1 MAEEIENISE
11 TEGYNNSAQK
21 NIDEIYTGEQELDN
35 YYPASPLQQDA
46 SAESIKNNITG
57 NYPNPYPLPRPEEI
71 DFDTQKDM
79 MKTFSSNTVFAAQD
93 PNQYSKLYSYNS
105 GPESGNTFFERYA
118 TRGAFKDINFHP
130 LRNNEQSL
138 NNHTHFLGDLTH
150 SITHSFFPL
159 VANGFIS
166 TYASMGQMLQGNFFG
181 EDVGFARDYKYYT
194 NLSNSSK
201 NNLGSFINNLTL
213 NFGYTVG
220 ILGTALFEGWAGATM
235 GAMRGAGTYANGA
248 KAIRNVRI
256 GENIADA
263 AIDGGNVVKN
273 SLEHLDDISNA
284 RKFWNYMT
292 SADGFITSAV
302 GRAINPFSNLTD
314 NYLAQIG
321 KIDDI
326 SAAVTTGG
334 RIFQTAGAFYRDIRN
349 INLALAEGRL
359 ESGMNRDRAVNDLYN
374 EYYEENGTAPDAK
387 TMKGIVDTVGR
398 RVGYESAVMN
408 AGIIYFTNKLAF
420 DNLLNPRMTGGIL
433 NRRIKEIGKIGDP
446 AKGQFKL
453 TVEGGEFVLNKPGF
467 RTWLKGWKTDP
478 IAKSLS
484 NTAAYFKVNVLEGV
498 QESLQEVIAEATVN
512 YYKDAYNDKTVK
524 RAMLTKAA
532 FGADSAPMSYYGE
545 GFKNQFTPEG
555 FSIFASGFFM
565 GFLSKGLGS
574 GLTTLQ
580 QQSYKIYD
588 RPAYD
593 QYMQD
598 KEKIGN
604 ELVDKLNAVGI
615 EDFFHSRLFNAGI
628 QARTQSIQ
636 GDEDQKHIKDSET
649 EALVSHMTYLMEQGV
664 FEQYINSFDEFM
676 KMTPEEFQEA
686 HPKVPVGEGAKY
698 QAKIPGII
706 AKAKRIG
713 ENYKKEVKNNPNPID
728 MGKYKPWMS
737 DYTEAFI
744 LHKSWNEAIKQKIF
758 YNESWINVS
767 DRMDS
772 IKETLFKE
780 RPSQSLTR
788 RDLDL
793 LLDIENKTGL
803 RFEIATLKTEI
814 ENLTKT
820 NNPESIQLAKDKKK
834 QLDIFEAYAEKYENF
849 RKEFKRDE
857 YRLAA
862 IQEIAKNRT
871 EEEAD
876 KPITEEDINALV
888 DKEFGK
894 STTKSKE
901 KSISE
906 LKDAYKN
913 IVSALSN
920 KNDSVFDTSVDESF
934 TLVLDYYKLS
944 DEKLGLVKLIN
955 LLNNPQGFIDVVA
968 KNQDWMED
976 MWINRQG
983 YFQNIVK
990 EELQD
995 IEDNGLLNALAND
1008 GIYISQLDFL
1018 AWRDHDIMPSEF
1030 YDEKNGMVVPQ
1041 ESITY
1046 EKYLNYLEAHKALAN
1061 IKILAEDALTQRI
1074 KNLND
1079 RRKANLDKLYKVY
1092 QNEVK
1097 TETGK
1102 TLEEVQEESKASDIV
1117 ALDKEIKTLK
1127 EQRKKLLAL
1136 TDPAQV
1142 TEAVKELG
1150 MPAELFDAAVEENLL
1165 KYESDKKVKKEIDK
1179 LGKKGTKAIAT
1190 TLTEESIEQS
1200 RQNELNQAVYDPAT
1214 GERGPLVKDGD
1225 NGFIANGL
1233 RNMRDQLVEKGLT
1246 DPAIVK
1252 FMEAYVALGK
1262 SLDET
1267 RLELEKRYKVRV
1279 SPGLEPVMQEKD
1291 WNRINEK
1298 YDKQLED
1305 FRSGKIKTDFV
1316 DEQVV
1321 MNTGAIIY
1329 TAKELLDNA
1338 INDTQENIKAQP
1350 DVSVLENTKAYKTYQ
1365 KRKDDVNK
1373 RYDALVAKLKER
1385 FEGLEEKKVPVK
1397 NSDIK
1402 VDIDNVVWNEL
1413 EDDLQAELTKA
1424 FDKYLADDLNQPNLK
1439 TADKKEY
1446 LRLKDKWLS
1455 SDESKKIIS
1464 DYLVKQEKLRPKTV
1478 EEVKIPKLKTF
1489 PKNATPPTKINQL
1502 DNVIKDLKNTLSKKK
1517 TKKEREDLAYDI
1529 EALTKYRNE
1538 IALVRKPQS
1547 PSQRSW
1553 NLFDTMVVERQ
1564 KGYVERVL
1572 GENGETIGYRFA
1584 GSTPETPSPTR
1595 ATQYA
1600 EQLKNKKFK
1609 LGPFEYGPVK
1619 EKNFNKKTGETYR
1632 GGLLNLFDS
1641 INEIDLSQQEKIDN
1655 LIQTITA
1662 DGAYIQLQE
1671 PGKLAIIKS
1680 ALEADFTLDS
1690 LKKVVNRVAFSESTI
1705 AGNTVDGLFRAALT
1719 IGEDGNFLKPS
1730 KPDNMSD
1737 EAFASITEIISE
1749 LQNWAKDGDFFF
1761 YVGDAL
1767 VFDQTAMENG
1777 VVGAMDILAFNRKTK
1792 EFHIIDIKTS
1802 RDFEDF
1808 PEAKMYQYSAQQSIY
1823 RNLLHNM
1830 TGQLPSQ
1837 LSLLPIEVDLEL
1849 NGYIKSVKKAGTD
1862 LNKER
1867 IDKLKAEKKKAKKA
1881 RKAEIDI
1888 EIKNI
1893 EKAIAVDIPYID
1905 DVEAGVPLVKPTDVP
1920 LELQAPTG
1928 QEESFDPFLTEEV
1941 REQFKDS
1948 KKAEE
1953 IEKIG
1958 LKIRNAKT
1966 IEEANEARTEA
1977 FIIVMNEPVAGP
1989 IVNKMLEEEYN
2000 TKKEALNNEISSE
2013 NLSKG
2018 MYLVSETPIF
2028 ENASDIVVISKV
2040 YKKGNVDMVTLKSI
2054 GLKKARQKSMSVEE
2068 ANNLFDKATSDQVD
2082 TVIKATAEEKANA
2095 KTSKQNQ
2102 KEYNKQNPVGKSQK
2116 VDADNDA
2123 DIFGEEPNDC

>member
-46 SAESIKNNITG
+46 SPESIKNNITG
-57 NYPNPYPLPRPEEI
+57 NYPNPYPLPRPKEI
-71 DFDTQKDM
+71 DFDVQKDM
-79 MKTFSSNTVFAAQD
+79 MKTFSSNTILAAQD

-138 NNHTHFLGDLTH
+138 NNHTNFLGDLTH

-201 NNLGSFINNLTL
+201 DNLGSFINNLTL

-235 GAMRGAGTYANGA
+235 GAMRGAGTYVNGA
-248 KAIRNVRI
+248 KAVRNIRI

-263 AIDGGNVVKN
+263 AIDGGKVVQN
-273 SLEHLDDISNA
+273 SLEHLDDIGNA

-292 SADGFITSAV
+292 SGDGFITSAV
-302 GRAINPFSNLTD
+302 GRAVNPFSNLTD

-334 RIFQTAGAFYRDIRN
+334 RIFQTAGAFYRDVRN

-467 RTWLKGWKTDP
+467 RTWFKGWKTDP

-524 RAMLTKAA
+524 RAMITKAA
-532 FGADSAPMSYYGE
+532 FGADSAPMSSYGE

-598 KEKIGN
+598 KEKIGT

-664 FEQYINSFDEFM
+664 FEQYVDSFNEFI

-744 LHKSWNEAIKQKIF
+744 LHKSWNEAVKQKIF

-772 IKETLFKE
+772 IKESLFKE

-834 QLDIFEAYAEKYENF
+834 QLDIFEGYAEKYENF

-876 KPITEEDINALV
+876 KPITEEEINALV

-913 IVSALSN
+913 IVSTLSN

-955 LLNNPQGFIDVVA
+955 LLNSPQGFIDIVA

-1008 GIYISQLDFL
+1008 GIYLSQLDFL

-1074 KNLND
+1074 KNLNT

-1136 TDPAQV
+1136 TDPAEV
-1142 TEAVKELG
+1142 AEAVKELG
-1150 MPAELFDAAVEENLL
+1150 MSAELFDAAVEENLL

-1179 LGKKGTKAIAT
+1179 LGKASSKN
-1190 TLTEESIEQS
+1190 IE
-1200 RQNELNQAVYDPAT
+1200 DP
-1214 GERGPLVKDGD
+1214 
-1225 NGFIANGL
+1225 
-1233 RNMRDQLVEKGLT
+1233 
-1246 DPAIVK
+1246 
-1252 FMEAYVALGK
+1252 
-1262 SLDET
+1262 
-1267 RLELEKRYKVRV
+1267 
-1279 SPGLEPVMQEKD
+1279 
-1291 WNRINEK
+1291 
-1298 YDKQLED
+1298 
-1305 FRSGKIKTDFV
+1305 
-1316 DEQVV
+1316 QVV
-1321 MNTGAIIY
+1321 KNTGAIVY
-1329 TAKELLDNA
+1329 TAKELLDKT

-1373 RYDALVAKLKER
+1373 RYDALVSKLKER

-1402 VDIDNVVWNEL
+1402 VDIDNIVWNEL

-1424 FDKYLADDLNQPNLK
+1424 FDKYLADDLSQPNLK

-1489 PKNATPPTKINQL
+1489 PKNATPPTKINEL
-1502 DNVIKDLKNTLSKKK
+1502 DTVIKDLKNTLSKKK

-1553 NLFDTMVVERQ
+1553 NLFSTMVLQRQ
-1564 KGYVERVL
+1564 EGYVERVL

-1641 INEIDLSQQEKIDN
+1641 INEMDLSQQEKIDN

-1662 DGAYIQLQE
+1662 DGAYTQLVEQ
-1671 PGKLAIIKS
+1671 GKLAIIKS

-1690 LKKVVNRVAFSESTI
+1690 LKKVVNRVAFSESNI
-1705 AGNTVDGLFRAALT
+1705 AGNTVDGMFRAALT
-1719 IGEDGNFLKPS
+1719 IGEDKNFLKPS

-1737 EAFASITEIISE
+1737 EAFASLTEIISE
-1749 LQNWAKDGDFFF
+1749 LQNWALDGDFFF

-1767 VFDQTAMENG
+1767 VYDKTAMENG
-1777 VVGAMDILAFNRKTK
+1777 VVGAMDILAFNKITK

-1802 RDFEDF
+1802 RDFEEF

-1823 RNLLHNM
+1823 RNLLYNM

-1862 LNKER
+1862 LNKGR

-1953 IEKIG
+1953 IEKIA
-1958 LKIRNAKT
+1958 LRIRNAKT
-1966 IEEANEARTEA
+1966 IEEADQARTEA
-1977 FIIVMNEPVAGP
+1977 FMIVLNEPVVGP
-1989 IVNKMLEEEYN
+1989 IVNKMLEDEYDA
-2000 TKKEALNNEISSE
+2000 KKKALNDEISPE

-2018 MYLVSETPIF
+2018 TYLVSETPIF

-2068 ANNLFDKATSDQVD
+2068 ANDLFDKATSDQVD

-2095 KTSKQNQ
+2095 KISKQNQ
-2102 KEYNKQNPVGKSQK
+2102 KEYNKQNPVGKPK
-2116 VDADNDA
+2116 NNTDNEA
-2123 DIFGEEPNDC
+2123 SIFGEEPEDC

>member
-46 SAESIKNNITG
+46 SPESIKNNITG
-57 NYPNPYPLPRPEEI
+57 NYPNPYPLPRPKEI
-71 DFDTQKDM
+71 DFDVQKDM
-79 MKTFSSNTVFAAQD
+79 MKTFSSNTILAAQD

-138 NNHTHFLGDLTH
+138 NNNTNFLGDLTH

-166 TYASMGQMLQGNFFG
+166 TYASMGQMLRGNFFG

-201 NNLGSFINNLTL
+201 DNLGSFINNLTL

-235 GAMRGAGTYANGA
+235 GAMRGAGTYLNGA
-248 KAIRNVRI
+248 KAVRNIRI

-263 AIDGGNVVKN
+263 AIDGGKVVQN
-273 SLEHLDDISNA
+273 SLNHLDDIGNA

-292 SADGFITSAV
+292 GADGFITSAV

-374 EYYEENGTAPDAK
+374 EYYEKNGTAPDAK

-420 DNLLNPRMTGGIL
+420 DNLLNPRMTGGVL

-524 RAMLTKAA
+524 KAMITKAA
-532 FGADSAPMSYYGE
+532 FGADSAPMSYYGK
-545 GFKNQFTPEG
+545 GFKNQFSPEG

-598 KEKIGN
+598 KEKIGT

-628 QARTQSIQ
+628 QARTQAIQ

-664 FEQYINSFDEFM
+664 FEQYVDSFNEFM

-744 LHKSWNEAIKQKIF
+744 LHKSWNESIKQKIF

-876 KPITEEDINALV
+876 KPITEEEINALV

-901 KSISE
+901 ISISE

-955 LLNNPQGFIDVVA
+955 LLNNPQGFIDIVA

-1008 GIYISQLDFL
+1008 GIYLSQLDFL

-1074 KNLND
+1074 KNLNT

-1142 TEAVKELG
+1142 AEAVKELG
-1150 MPAELFDAAVEENLL
+1150 MSAELFDAAVEENLL

-1179 LGKKGTKAIAT
+1179 FGKSGTKTVAGSTASYKTDIEKRRQEAIDDFYSPGNVVNPIFGSIRNQIVNTRLISPAELST
-1190 TLTEESIEQS
+1190 TQKYL
-1200 RQNELNQAVYDPAT
+1200 
-1214 GERGPLVKDGD
+1214 K
-1225 NGFIANGL
+1225 
-1233 RNMRDQLVEKGLT
+1233 
-1246 DPAIVK
+1246 
-1252 FMEAYVALGK
+1252 ALM
-1262 SLDET
+1262 SLDLSHQQMVDKINARFDFLNIQYKET
-1267 RLELEKRYKVRV
+1267 EI
-1279 SPGLEPVMQEKD
+1279 D
-1291 WNRINEK
+1291 RINARFDVEL
-1298 YDKQLED
+1298 DQAD
-1305 FRSGKIKTDFV
+1305 S
-1316 DEQVV
+1316 VV
-1321 MNTGAIIY
+1321 KNTGAIIY
-1329 TAKELLDNA
+1329 TAKELLDKT

-1350 DVSVLENTKAYKTYQ
+1350 DVPVLENTKAYKTYQ

-1402 VDIDNVVWNEL
+1402 IDIDNVVWSEL

-1424 FDKYLADDLNQPNLK
+1424 FDKYLVDVLDKPNLK
-1439 TADKKEY
+1439 TADKKGY

-1489 PKNATPPTKINQL
+1489 PKNATPPTKINEL
-1502 DNVIKDLKNTLSKKK
+1502 DTIIKDLKNTLSKKK
-1517 TKKEREDLAYDI
+1517 TKKEREDLTYDI

-1553 NLFDTMVVERQ
+1553 NLFDTMVLQRQ

-1641 INEIDLSQQEKIDN
+1641 INEMDLSQQEKIDN

-1662 DGAYIQLQE
+1662 DGAYTQLVEQ
-1671 PGKLAIIKS
+1671 GKLAIIKS

-1690 LKKVVNRVAFSESTI
+1690 FKKVVNRVAFSESNI
-1705 AGNTVDGLFRAALT
+1705 AGNTVDGMFRAALT

-1737 EAFASITEIISE
+1737 EAFASLTEIISE

-1767 VFDQTAMENG
+1767 VYDKTAMENG

-1802 RDFEDF
+1802 RDFEEF

-1823 RNLLHNM
+1823 RNLLYNM

-1862 LNKER
+1862 LNKGR

-1893 EKAIAVDIPYID
+1893 EKAIAVDIPYIN

-2000 TKKEALNNEISSE
+2000 AKKEALNNEISSE

-2040 YKKGNVDMVTLKSI
+2040 YKKGNVDMITLKSI

-2095 KTSKQNQ
+2095 KISKQNQ
-2102 KEYNKQNPVGKSQK
+2102 KEYNKQNPVGKSEK
-2116 VDADNDA
+2116 TDADNDA
-2123 DIFGEEPNDC
+2123 DIFGEEPPDC